1 MLTVDFTQFPVAPG
15 DRVLDLGCG
24 GGRHAFELYRRGVDV
39 VALDYN
45 RDELRQ
51 VATMFYAMSTSGEVP
66 DSASARVVQGDVL
79 TLPFPDASFDAVI
92 VSEVLEH
99 IPDDE
104 RAMAE
109 IARIVKPGG
118 RVAVT
123 VPRWWPEQINWA
135 LPKDYQDV
143 PGGHIRIYRGDQLK
157 SRLSAVG
164 LKPSGQHHAHALH
177 SPYWWLNCTF
187 GRESLPSRTYNR
199 LLVWDIMSAP
209 WLTRTAEKVLNPVM
223 GKSLVVYA
231 DKPAL
236 AGSTGSKGNS
246 AAA

>member
-1 MLTVDFTQFPVAPG
+1 MLTVDFEQFPVNPG

-24 GGRHAFELYRRGVDV
+24 GGRHAFELLRRGAKV
-39 VALDYN
+39 VAFDYSL
-45 RDELRQ
+45 DELRQ
-51 VATMFYAMSTSGEVP
+51 VQTMFYAMATGGEAP
-66 DSASARVVQGDVL
+66 EGSSATVARGDIL
-79 TLPFPDASFDAVI
+79 ALPFPDGAFDAV
-92 VSEVLEH
+92 VCAEVLEH
-99 IPDDE
+99 IPNDE

-109 IARIVKPGG
+109 IARVVKPGG

-123 VPRWWPEQINWA
+123 VPRWWPEQLNWA
-135 LPKDYQDV
+135 LPKEYQHV

-157 SRLSAVG
+157 ARLTESG
-164 LKPSGQHHAHALH
+164 LVPRSQHHAHALH

-187 GRESLPSRTYNR
+187 GRESLPSRTYNK

-209 WLTRTAEKVLNPVM
+209 WLTRTAEKLLNPVM

-231 DKPAL
+231 DKPA
-236 AGSTGSKGNS
+236 ASSEKAH

>member
-1 MLTVDFTQFPVAPG
+1 VLTVDFAQFPISPG
-15 DRVLDLGCG
+15 ERVLDLGCG
-24 GGRHAFELYRRGVDV
+24 GGRHAFEVYRRGGHV
-39 VALDYN
+39 VAFDHS
-45 RDELRQ
+45 RDELAQ
-51 VATMFYAMSTSGEVP
+51 VATMFYAMATSGEAP
-66 DSASARVVQGDVL
+66 DGASAKVVEGDVAA
-79 TLPFPDASFDAVI
+79 LPFPDGAFDVVI
-92 VSEVLEH
+92 AAEVLEH

-109 IARIVKPGG
+109 IVRVVRPGG

-135 LPKDYQDV
+135 LPGEYQNV

-157 SRLSAVG
+157 LRLSEAGVV
-164 LKPSGQHHAHALH
+164 PRAQHHAHALH

-199 LLVWDIMSAP
+199 LLVWDIISAP
-209 WLTRTAEKVLNPVM
+209 WITRTAEKLLNPLM

-231 DKPAL
+231 DKPAV
-236 AGSTGSKGNS
+236 AESAH

>member
-1 MLTVDFTQFPVAPG
+1 MLTVDFAQFPIAPG

-24 GGRHAFELYRRGVDV
+24 GGRHAFELYRRGADV

-51 VATMFYAMSTSGEVP
+51 VATMFYAMSTGGEVP
-66 DSASARVVQGDVL
+66 ASGSATVVQGDVL

-164 LKPSGQHHAHALH
+164 LKPRAQHHAHALH

-187 GRESLPSRTYNR
+187 GRESLPSRTYNK

-231 DKPAL
+231 DKPAA
-236 AGSTGSKGNS
+236 AGSSS